1 VTTSSEQASA
11 LAPAAIA
18 FSLCVGLTQLR
29 MDDTWANGVL
39 LLVAAVPA
47 AVLVV
52 LGLSAAV
59 EGFENR
65 AATTMLLVAGLFL
78 AAVAILRLGQVLAG
92 DDDVTGGGGT
102 LTWMLLLFTGL
113 AAYCSS
119 RTRSVACLLIA
130 ALASVGLLLE
140 AVNWIFGTDDPDV
153 FRALLTLSFLV
164 LFLAGVSTSGR
175 PGTVLVAAA
184 GVTVIVSSY
193 LFGLFFVF
201 LPGGATTGW
210 GWELVMLL
218 EGVALLAYAASEFE
232 PGPGYLAFFVLVLF
246 VMTAASG
253 DVAIGGNG
261 EPADTLV
268 GWPLTLAIVTVVV
281 GALALRRTPRA

>member
-1 VTTSSEQASA
+1 VNTSSEQASA

-18 FSLCVGLTQLR
+18 LTLCVGLSQLR
-29 MDDTWANGVL
+29 MDDSWANGVL

-47 AVLVV
+47 VVLLF

-59 EGFENR
+59 DGFENR
-65 AATTMLLVAGLFL
+65 AATTILLVAGLFL
-78 AAVAILRLGQVLAG
+78 AAVAILRLGQVLTGG
-92 DDDVTGGGGT
+92 DDVAEGGGT
-102 LTWMLLLFTGL
+102 LTWMLRLFTAL
-113 AAYCSS
+113 AAYCAS

-130 ALASVGLLLE
+130 ALAGVGLLLE
-140 AVNWIFGTDDPDV
+140 AVNWIFDTSDPDV
-153 FRALLTLSFLV
+153 FRVLLTLSFLA
-164 LFLAGVSTSGR
+164 LFLAGLSTSGR

-193 LFGLFFVF
+193 LFGLFFAFV
-201 LPGGATTGW
+201 PGGPTTGW

-218 EGVALLAYAASEFE
+218 EGAALVAYAAAELE
-232 PGPGYLAFFVLVLF
+232 PGPGYLSFFALVLF
-246 VMTAASG
+246 VVTAASG

-268 GWPLTLAIVTVVV
+268 GWPLTLAIATIVL
-281 GALALRRTPRA
+281 GALALRRAPRA